1 MILGGLD
8 YPFEWL
14 LGDLAIRLE
23 APETFSVWRRDPSS
37 PAQRRYRPRSRS
49 FRGGVE
55 KVYGP
60 AVVQP
65 AFYGDGQNIR
75 EIVRRSK
82 GDEAGR
88 RAVLPAANRRRSE
101 LAASALRVCWE
112 LRDRV
117 YLRRTS

>member
-1 MILGGLD
+1 VRQVKRVILGGLD

-55 KVYGP
+55 KVYCP

-82 GDEAGR
+82 GDTKPALGLCSLPPIGEDPSSPRLRFAFAG
-88 RAVLPAANRRRSE
+88 N
-101 LAASALRVCWE
+101 
-112 LRDRV
+112 
-117 YLRRTS
+117 